1 MATVD
6 KPSTHREELGVL
18 INIAGS
24 RFATAAAVLFLGA
37 PLVAYLS
44 GDPRA
49 LFYVHVGLGAF
60 WFGLDFFFKFVLG
73 PSLDEVPDEAAGM
86 INQQLVPKMAV
97 VAEPLSLGVIG
108 SGIGLAGMMGYW
120 DSPSIW
126 LWGALG
132 IGITMLVIGFGPLHY
147 LTTKMSVEL
156 SLPDPDS
163 ERIDDLFGKTMKWG
177 LIQTVLMLAIIAMM
191 TGIRWQI

>member
-1 MATVD
+1 MATVNR
-6 KPSTHREELGVL
+6 PSSHREELSVL
-18 INIAGS
+18 IDTAGS
-24 RFATAAAVLFLGA
+24 RYATAATVLFLGA
-37 PLVAYLS
+37 PVVAYLS

-49 LFYVHVGLGAF
+49 LFFVHVGLGAF

-73 PSLDEVPDEAAGM
+73 PSLDAVPDEAAG
-86 INQQLVPKMAV
+86 IVNQQLVPKLTV

-132 IGITMLVIGFGPLHY
+132 IGVTMLLIGFGPLHY
-147 LTTKMSVEL
+147 LTTKMGVEL
-156 SLPDPDS
+156 SMPDPDE
-163 ERIDDLFGKTMKWG
+163 ERIDDLFAKTMKWG
-177 LIQTVLMLAIIAMM
+177 LVQTVLMLAIIAMM
-191 TGIRWQI
+191 TGLRWQI